1 MIINYNVSSMIANNA
16 LARNDAA
23 LSKSLE
29 RLSSGYKINHAKDN
43 ASGLAMARRMNAQL
57 RGLDV
62 AGDNVND
69 GISIVEI
76 ADGAMS
82 EIHDILQRMNELAV
96 KSCNGTLC
104 DEDRVMIDEEL
115 QALKDEVERIG
126 QTTQFNGQNL
136 LDGNFDLKGYSSTEE
151 FTVDYYKEGMVYGNY
166 QFGEIICVFDEE
178 GNLTDKTKIT
188 EWKKYDQS
196 TPPQVIE
203 ERPAIVDPDGNE
215 VTNYK
220 VSAEYNE
227 ITITAA
233 EGFEIKFTVNT
244 DTLTDDQGKSFK
256 ENMDAN
262 NQNPDNPPNPR
273 HEYKINQVDFDLTGI
288 GTMTLQVGANE
299 DQTLE
304 LRMPPITKK
313 NLGLS
318 HTDVLTA
325 ESSGEAIN
333 DIANAISFVSSIRSS
348 LGAYQNRL
356 EHTTTNLDI
365 STENMTGAYS
375 RIMDVDM
382 ATEMTKYSSYQV
394 ISQAATSLLAQA
406 NERPSQVLQL
416 LQ

>member
-43 ASGLAMARRMNAQL
+43 AAGLAMSRRMNAQL
-57 RGLDV
+57 RGLEV
-62 AGDNVND
+62 AGDNAND

-82 EIHDILQRMNELAV
+82 EVHDILQRMNELAV
-96 KSCNGTLC
+96 KSSNGTLTE
-104 DEDRVMIDEEL
+104 EDRVMIDEEF
-115 QALKDEVERIG
+115 QALNDEVERIG

-136 LDGNFDLKGYSSTEE
+136 LDGRFDLKGYTDCPLFS
-151 FTVDYYKEGMVYGNY
+151 VNYYSETMK
-166 QFGEIICVFDEE
+166 FGEYEFGSIKCVFDEN
-178 GNLTDKTKIT
+178 GNLTDETDILPKTK
-188 EWKKYDQS
+188 E
-196 TPPQVIE
+196 IE
-203 ERPAIVDPDGNE
+203 DPDNPGQMILVTLPAIKDPYGKEVKDFEVSVNYDE
-215 VTNYK
+215 VT
-220 VSAEYNE
+220 
-227 ITITAA
+227 ITGAD
-233 EGFEIKFTVNT
+233 GFEIRFTVNT
-244 DTLTDDQGKSFK
+244 DTITDFK
-256 ENMDAN
+256 DNLGQEQAYVMD
-262 NQNPDNPPNPR
+262 
-273 HEYKINQVDFDLTGI
+273 EIDFSLTGI
-288 GTMTLQVGANE
+288 GSMTIQIGANE
-299 DQTLE
+299 NQTVE

-318 HTDVLTA
+318 RSDVLT
-325 ESSGEAIN
+325 EENSNRAI
-333 DIANAISFVSSIRSS
+333 DEIDHAIAFVSSIRSS

-356 EHTTTNLDI
+356 EHTVTNLDV
-365 STENMTGAYS
+365 TEENMTSAYS

-394 ISQAATSLLAQA
+394 ISQAATSMLAQA

>member
-16 LARNDAA
+16 LARNDSA

-43 ASGLAMARRMNAQL
+43 AAGLAMSRRMNAQL

-62 AGDNVND
+62 AGDNAND

-82 EIHDILQRMNELAV
+82 EVHDILQRMNELAV
-96 KSCNGTLC
+96 KSSNGTLT
-104 DEDRVMIDEEL
+104 DDDREKIDEEM

-136 LDGNFDLKGYSSTEE
+136 LDGSFDLKGYSNKPAV
-151 FTVDYYKEGMVYGNY
+151 TVDYYKEGMIYGEY
-166 QFGEIICVFDEE
+166 VIPGIIEPDYDQE
-178 GNLTDKTKIT
+178 GYLTDKTQILDDQGNKVESIKNPDGKDIKIEKIT
-188 EWKKYDQS
+188 YQYDQM
-196 TPPQVIE
+196 
-203 ERPAIVDPDGNE
+203 
-215 VTNYK
+215 
-220 VSAEYNE
+220 
-227 ITITAA
+227 TITAKD
-233 EGFEIKFTVNT
+233 GFEIK
-244 DTLTDDQGKSFK
+244 LTINKELAQQPVPQGQEKPL
-256 ENMDAN
+256 ENI
-262 NQNPDNPPNPR
+262 R
-273 HEYKINQVDFDLTGI
+273 LDLTGI
-288 GTMTLQVGANE
+288 GSMTLQIGANE

-304 LRMPPITKK
+304 LCMPPITKK
-313 NLGLS
+313 NLGLT
-318 HTDVLTA
+318 HTDVLTE
-325 ESSGEAIN
+325 ESAGKAI
-333 DIANAISFVSSIRSS
+333 DEIANAISFVSSIRSS

-365 STENMTGAYS
+365 TSENMTSVYS

-394 ISQAATSLLAQA
+394 ISQAATSMLAQA

>member
-16 LARNDAA
+16 LARNDSA

-43 ASGLAMARRMNAQL
+43 AAGLAMSRRMNAQL

-62 AGDNVND
+62 AGDNAND

-82 EIHDILQRMNELAV
+82 EVHDILQRMNELAV
-96 KSCNGTLC
+96 KSSNGTLT
-104 DEDRVMIDEEL
+104 DDDREKIDEEI

-136 LDGNFDLKGYSSTEE
+136 LDGSFDLKGYSYDAAIS
-151 FTVDYYKEGMVYGNY
+151 VDYYKEGMIYGEY
-166 QFGEIICVFDEE
+166 QIVGLNAYFDAE
-178 GNLTDKTKIT
+178 GNLTDTTAVGEIT
-188 EWKKYDQS
+188 
-196 TPPQVIE
+196 
-203 ERPAIVDPDGNE
+203 DPDGNKI
-215 VTNYK
+215 TDYK
-220 VSAEYNE
+220 VSVRYDEL
-227 ITITAA
+227 TISAKD
-233 EGFEIKFTVNT
+233 GFEIKM
-244 DTLTDDQGKSFK
+244 TLDKSKMTPGATNAQG
-256 ENMDAN
+256 ET
-262 NQNPDNPPNPR
+262 
-273 HEYKINQVDFDLTGI
+273 EYGVKTNLLKLDLTGI
-288 GTMTLQVGANE
+288 GSMTLQIGANE

-318 HTDVLTA
+318 HTDVLTEENA
-325 ESSGEAIN
+325 GKAI
-333 DIANAISFVSSIRSS
+333 DEIANAISFVSSIRSS

-365 STENMTGAYS
+365 TSENMTSAYS

-394 ISQAATSLLAQA
+394 ISQAATSMLAQA